1 MLVFISGLDIVR
13 VASGSDFSY
22 ADTQFLY
29 PRTNSSLIQLGGY
42 IVSVS
47 EDEQFSLFYI
57 WLDIDGFFFLVT
69 STREV
74 EKE

>member
-47 EDEQFSLFYI
+47 EDEQFSLF
-57 WLDIDGFFFLVT
+57 
-69 STREV
+69 
-74 EKE
+74 